1 MPRMVRAAAKGLVPG
16 NNNCSN
22 GPVASARHYSQMDKI
37 RLGTRG
43 SPLALAQ
50 AREVKQ
56 RLEAAHRLSPDR
68 IEIIAIST
76 TGDRVKDRPLAEIG
90 GKGLFTKEIEEALL
104 SGAIDL
110 AVHSMK
116 DMPAQTPAGL
126 TFPAV
131 LPREDARDAFLS
143 VKFAKFSEL
152 PQFATLG
159 SSSVRRTAQALR
171 LRPDLKSV
179 GFRGNVETR
188 LGKLNEGIADGTFL
202 ACAGLNRLGL
212 SAHITEIMSTD
223 DMLPAAAQGI
233 IVIETADINKAAR
246 DLVMAIN
253 DPMTMAA
260 AACERAFLAGLDGSC
275 QTPIAGHAKVTGDT
289 ISFRGQA
296 LTLDGKYVFEHAISG
311 SLADAAVMGHEAA
324 AQVKQRGGN
333 KLLLT

>member
-1 MPRMVRAAAKGLVPG
+1 
-16 NNNCSN
+16 
-22 GPVASARHYSQMDKI
+22 MDKI

-56 RLEAAHRLSPDR
+56 RLEAAHHLAPDQ
-68 IEIIAIST
+68 IEIITIST

-116 DMPAQTPAGL
+116 DMPAQIPPGL
-126 TFPAV
+126 MFPAV
-131 LPREDARDAFLS
+131 LPREDARDAFIS
-143 VKFAKFSEL
+143 VRHAKFSEL
-152 PQFATLG
+152 PRGAILG

-179 GFRGNVETR
+179 SFRGNVETR
-188 LGKLNEGIADGTFL
+188 LRKLGEGIADATFL

-212 SAHITEIMSTD
+212 SVHITEIMSAD
-223 DMLPAAAQGI
+223 QMLPAVAQGI
-233 IVIETADINKAAR
+233 IVIETTDSNHTAR
-246 DLVMAIN
+246 NLALAIN
-253 DPMTMAA
+253 DPTTMAA
-260 AACERAFLAGLDGSC
+260 ATCERSFLAGLDGSC
-275 QTPIAGHAKVTGDT
+275 QTPIAGHADVTGGI

-296 LTLDGKYVFEHAISG
+296 LTPDGKHMFEHANSG
-311 SLADAAVMGHEAA
+311 VLADAAAVGREAA
-324 AQVKQRGGN
+324 AQVKERGGS
-333 KLLLT
+333 KLLFT

>member
-1 MPRMVRAAAKGLVPG
+1 M
-16 NNNCSN
+16 N
-22 GPVASARHYSQMDKI
+22 KI

-56 RLEAAHRLSPDR
+56 RLEAAHGLLPDQ
-68 IEIIAIST
+68 IEITTITT
-76 TGDRVKDRPLAEIG
+76 TGDRIKDKPLAEIG

-116 DMPAQTPAGL
+116 DMPAKIPLGL

-131 LPREDARDAFLS
+131 LPREDARDAFIS
-143 VKFAKFSEL
+143 VRYAKFSEL
-152 PQFATLG
+152 PQGAILG

-171 LRPDLKSV
+171 LRPDLKTVS
-179 GFRGNVETR
+179 FRGNVETR
-188 LGKLNEGIADGTFL
+188 LRKLGEGVADATFL

-212 SAHITEIMSTD
+212 SAHVTEIMNED
-223 DMLPAAAQGI
+223 DMLPAVAQGI
-233 IVIETADINKAAR
+233 IVIETAVTNQAAR
-246 DLVMAIN
+246 DLVLAIN
-253 DPMTMAA
+253 DPTTMAA
-260 AACERAFLAGLDGSC
+260 AICERTFLAGLDGSC
-275 QTPIAGHAKVTGDT
+275 QTPIAGHAKVMGGT

-296 LTLDGKYVFEHAISG
+296 LTLDGKHVFEHAISG
-311 SLADAAVMGHEAA
+311 ALSDAAAMGREAA

-333 KLLLT
+333 KLLLS

>member
-1 MPRMVRAAAKGLVPG
+1 
-16 NNNCSN
+16 
-22 GPVASARHYSQMDKI
+22 MDRI

-56 RLEAAHRLSPDR
+56 RLEAAHGLAPDR

-76 TGDRVKDRPLAEIG
+76 TGDRVKDRPLADIG

-126 TFPAV
+126 MFPAV
-131 LPREDARDAFLS
+131 LPREDARDAFIS
-143 VKFAKFSEL
+143 VKYTKFSEL

-188 LGKLNEGIADGTFL
+188 LRKLGEGIADATFL
-202 ACAGLNRLGL
+202 ACAGLNRLAL
-212 SAHITEIMSTD
+212 AAHVTEIMSED

-233 IVIETADINKAAR
+233 IVIETADTNKAAR
-246 DLVMAIN
+246 DLVLAIN
-253 DPMTMAA
+253 DPTTMAA
-260 AACERAFLAGLDGSC
+260 AACERAFLAGLEGSC
-275 QTPIAGHAKVTGDT
+275 QTPIAGHAKVAGDT

-296 LTLDGKYVFEHAISG
+296 LTLDGKHVFEHANSG
-311 SLADAAVMGHEAA
+311 SLADAAAIGHEAA
-324 AQVKQRGGN
+324 AQVKLRGGN

>member
-1 MPRMVRAAAKGLVPG
+1 
-16 NNNCSN
+16 
-22 GPVASARHYSQMDKI
+22 MDKI

-56 RLEAAHRLSPDR
+56 RLEAAHGLGPDR

-76 TGDRVKDRPLAEIG
+76 TGDRIKDKSLAEIG

-116 DMPAQTPAGL
+116 DMPAQIPAGL
-126 TFPAV
+126 MFPAV
-131 LPREDARDAFLS
+131 LPREDARDAFIS
-143 VKFAKFSEL
+143 VRHAKFSEL
-152 PQFATLG
+152 PQGATLG

-188 LGKLNEGIADGTFL
+188 LRKLNEGIADATFL

-212 SAHITEIMSTD
+212 AAHITEIMSED
-223 DMLPAAAQGI
+223 IMLPAVTQGI
-233 IVIETADINKAAR
+233 IVIETADSNHTAR

-253 DPMTMAA
+253 DPITMAA
-260 AACERAFLAGLDGSC
+260 ATCERAFLAGLDGSC
-275 QTPIAGHAKVTGDT
+275 QTPIAGHAKVTGGT

-296 LTLDGKYVFEHAISG
+296 LTLDGKHVFEHAISG
-311 SLADAAVMGHEAA
+311 ALSDAAAMGREAA

>member
-1 MPRMVRAAAKGLVPG
+1 
-16 NNNCSN
+16 
-22 GPVASARHYSQMDKI
+22 MDKI

-56 RLEAAHRLSPDR
+56 RLEAAHDLAPNQ

-76 TGDRVKDRPLAEIG
+76 TGDRIKDKPLAEIG

-126 TFPAV
+126 MFPAV
-131 LPREDARDAFLS
+131 LPREDARDAFIS
-143 VKFAKFSEL
+143 VRHAKFSEL
-152 PQFATLG
+152 PQGAVLG
-159 SSSVRRTAQALR
+159 SSSVRRTAQVLR

-188 LGKLNEGIADGTFL
+188 LRKLNEGIADATFL
-202 ACAGLNRLGL
+202 ACAGLNRLDL
-212 SAHITEIMSTD
+212 AAHITEVMSED
-223 DMLPAAAQGI
+223 MMLPAVTQGI
-233 IVIETADINKAAR
+233 IVIETAVSNHGAR

-253 DPMTMAA
+253 DPITMAA
-260 AACERAFLAGLDGSC
+260 ATCERAFLAGLDGSC
-275 QTPIAGHAKVTGDT
+275 QTPIAGHAKVMGGT

-296 LTLDGKYVFEHAISG
+296 LTLDGKHVFEHAISG
-311 SLADAAVMGHEAA
+311 ALSDAAAMGREAA
-324 AQVKQRGGN
+324 SQVKERGGN